1 MRKLFVFL
9 CLFAFTCASSDIAFA
24 SLVANGDFETVDGRV
39 GNAKSLR
46 LDSFDGITGRW
57 DVYTSLPGGWMT
69 GFGPGIEVQYD
80 GVVVNAHS
88 LYHYIELDSH
98 PGPDS
103 NSSMYQDIVFSDPGL
118 YELSFWYHPRTSI
131 PDDNR
136 IDVYFDGQLVSV
148 ANETTEQMNA
158 WTEYS
163 VSLSVADV
171 SAPKRLMFS
180 AGGLSNSYGGFL
192 DDIDI
197 QEVVNNPEPA
207 SMLLLGAGLFSLAGV
222 RRRFGKDSR

>member
-1 MRKLFVFL
+1 MRKIYTFL
-9 CLFAFTCASSDIAFA
+9 CLLTITCAPLNIAFA
-24 SLVANGDFETVDGRV
+24 SLVGNGDFETVDGRV
-39 GNAKSLR
+39 GNAKNLR
-46 LDSFDGITGRW
+46 LDSFDGIKGRW

-69 GFGPGIEVQYD
+69 ASGPGIEVQYD
-80 GVVVNAHS
+80 GVVVEAHS

-103 NSSMYQDIVFSDPGL
+103 NTSMYQDIIFSDPGS
-118 YELSFWYHPRTSI
+118 YKLSFWYHPRTDFA
-131 PDDNR
+131 DDNR
-136 IDVYFDGQLVSV
+136 IDVYFDGRLVTV
-148 ANETTEQMNA
+148 ANETTKEMNA
-158 WTEYS
+158 WREYS

-180 AGGLSNSYGGFL
+180 AGGISNSFGGFL

-222 RRRFGKDSR
+222 KRRFGKNSR